1 MVCFNIDEILQSK
14 KNLLMRYQTYGAPEV
29 GMVCGRTK
37 ILFLEQGSL
46 DYRAQVS
53 PGETAENTDPWA
65 MLSGICIY

>member
-1 MVCFNIDEILQSK
+1 
-14 KNLLMRYQTYGAPEV
+14 MRYQTYGAPEV